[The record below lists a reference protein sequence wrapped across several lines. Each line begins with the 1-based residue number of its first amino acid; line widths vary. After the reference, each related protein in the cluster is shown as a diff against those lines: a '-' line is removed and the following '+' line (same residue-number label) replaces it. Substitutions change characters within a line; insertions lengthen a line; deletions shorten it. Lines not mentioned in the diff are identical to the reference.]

1 MKEVDNVSIG
11 GYAFK
16 LEKDASQALN
26 EYIEALECHYSSE
39 EGCKEIMEGIEERIA
54 ELLLEKTS
62 GGHVANLATVNGIID
77 TIGRPEKI
85 EAEDDIK
92 GKQYSRG
99 RSAKLFRDME
109 NKRIGG
115 VCSGLAAWLSCDV
128 TIIRLIF
135 VLFTVFGFAFRF
147 HIGDW
152 SITTPLVY
160 LALWLCIPPAKTTE
174 QRWAM
179 KGENYTAEEIRKN
192 VATGAREMKAAAVK
206 ASHSKVVKNSESGIK
221 TVMGVLLLLI
231 AVIGIMWGIVLFF
244 GRQGFL
250 FSPFYDQLTRELFKE
265 LPSLSLLLNTRWM
278 GILLAAAQF
287 IPFIAILY
295 IACRLLFN
303 FKSHGPNPAALLF
316 VLWLV
321 LIVVIAVLVIAN
333 LLSSEFLDQVVFW
346 T

>member
-16 LEKDASQALN
+16 LEIDASQALN

-39 EGCKEIMEGIEERIA
+39 EGCKEIIEGIEERIA
-54 ELLLEKTS
+54 ELLLDKTT
-62 GGHVANLATVNGIID
+62 GGRVADLATINGIID

-92 GKQYSRG
+92 GSPYSRN
-99 RSAKLFRDME
+99 RSTKLFRDIE
-109 NKRIGG
+109 NKRVGG
-115 VCSGLAAWLSCDV
+115 VCSGIAAWLNCDV

-135 VLFTVFGFAFRF
+135 VLFTIFGFAFRF

-160 LALWLCIPPAKTTE
+160 MVLWLCIPPAKTAE

-179 KGENYTAEEIRKN
+179 KGENFTAEEIRKN
-192 VATGAREMKAAAVK
+192 VVTGAREMKAAAVR
-206 ASHSKVVKNSESGIK
+206 ASHSEVVRNSGSGIK
-221 TVMGVLLLLI
+221 TVMGVFLLLI
-231 AVIGIMWGIVLFF
+231 AVIGIMWGVVLFF

-250 FSPFYDQLTRELFKE
+250 FSPFYDQLTHELFKE

-295 IACRLLFN
+295 LACRLLFN
-303 FKSHGPNPAALLF
+303 FKNPTWNPAALLF

-333 LLSSEFLDQVVFW
+333 LLSSEFLEQVVFW

>member
-16 LEKDASQALN
+16 LEIDASQALN

-39 EGCKEIMEGIEERIA
+39 EGCKEIIEGIEERIA
-54 ELLLEKTS
+54 ELLLDKTT
-62 GGHVANLATVNGIID
+62 GGRVADLATINGIID

-92 GKQYSRG
+92 GSPYSRN
-99 RSAKLFRDME
+99 RSTKLFRDIE
-109 NKRIGG
+109 NKRVGG
-115 VCSGLAAWLSCDV
+115 VCSGIAAWLNCDV

-135 VLFTVFGFAFRF
+135 VLFTIFGFAFRF

-160 LALWLCIPPAKTTE
+160 MVLWLCIPPAKTAE

-179 KGENYTAEEIRKN
+179 KGENFTAEEIRKN
-192 VATGAREMKAAAVK
+192 VVTGAREMKAAAVR
-206 ASHSKVVKNSESGIK
+206 ASHSDVVRNSGSGIK
-221 TVMGVLLLLI
+221 TVMGVFLLLI
-231 AVIGIMWGIVLFF
+231 AVIGIMWGVVLFF

-250 FSPFYDQLTRELFKE
+250 FSPFYDQLTHELFKE

-295 IACRLLFN
+295 LACRLLFN
-303 FKSHGPNPAALLF
+303 FKNPTWNPAALLF

>member
-16 LEKDASQALN
+16 LEIDASQALN

-39 EGCKEIMEGIEERIA
+39 EGCKEIIEGIEERIA
-54 ELLLEKTS
+54 ELLLDKTT
-62 GGHVANLATVNGIID
+62 GGRVADLATINGIID

-92 GKQYSRG
+92 GSPYSRN
-99 RSAKLFRDME
+99 RSTKLFRDIE
-109 NKRIGG
+109 NKRVGG
-115 VCSGLAAWLSCDV
+115 VCSGIAAWLNCDV

-135 VLFTVFGFAFRF
+135 VLFTIFGFAFRF

-160 LALWLCIPPAKTTE
+160 MVLWLCIPPAKTAE

-179 KGENYTAEEIRKN
+179 KGENFTAEEIRKN
-192 VATGAREMKAAAVK
+192 VVTGAREMKAAAVR
-206 ASHSKVVKNSESGIK
+206 ASHSDVVRNSGSGIK
-221 TVMGVLLLLI
+221 TVMGIILLLI
-231 AVIGIMWGIVLFF
+231 AVIGIMWGVVLFF

-250 FSPFYDQLTRELFKE
+250 FSPFYDQLTHELFKE

-295 IACRLLFN
+295 LACRLLFN
-303 FKSHGPNPAALLF
+303 FKNPTWNPAALLF

-333 LLSSEFLDQVVFW
+333 LLSSEFLEQVVFW

>member
-16 LEKDASQALN
+16 LEIDASQSLN

-39 EGCKEIMEGIEERIA
+39 EGCKEIIEGIEERIA
-54 ELLLEKTS
+54 ELLLDKTT
-62 GGHVANLATVNGIID
+62 GGRVADLATINGIID

-92 GKQYSRG
+92 GRPYSRN
-99 RSAKLFRDME
+99 RSTKLFRDME
-109 NKRIGG
+109 NKRVGG
-115 VCSGLAAWLSCDV
+115 VCSGIAAWLNCDV

-135 VLFTVFGFAFRF
+135 VLFTIFGFAFHF

-160 LALWLCIPPAKTTE
+160 MVLWLCIPPAKTAE

-179 KGENYTAEEIRKN
+179 KGENFTAEEIRKN
-192 VATGAREMKAAAVK
+192 VATGAREMKAAAVR
-206 ASHSKVVKNSESGIK
+206 ASHSKVVKNSESGIR
-221 TVMGVLLLLI
+221 TVMGVCLLLI

-250 FSPFYDQLTRELFKE
+250 FSPFYDQLTHELYKE

-295 IACRLLFN
+295 LACRLLFN

-321 LIVVIAVLVIAN
+321 LIVVIAVLIIAN